1 MSDAFIKSEG
11 TIFLRIKNHF
21 FSLAFISW
29 KCFVWKVLG
38 SSVAT
43 NSPGDSHEKF
53 KKWMTSLRYE
63 PLDIFAEL
71 QILCS
76 SFSFSLSLIELATQ
90 VISDASNLPA
100 DYLRA

>member
-76 SFSFSLSLIELATQ
+76 SFSFINRAGYTG
-90 VISDASNLPA
+90 
-100 DYLRA
+100 YLRCFQPTR